1 MLRIILSLST
11 AIFFLIPAA
20 NAQKEIK
27 KIHKFWKKTFN
38 QRNFQKLSESSY
50 INTAMVNFSAQEEY
64 LLNVFSTEFNNLSA
78 DVSKIKRLKSRNSIT
93 NKWGHVLDIGH
104 FKDVSGDEYVYLAA
118 FRQMENEH
126 RIEVHFITKK
136 SHNVTKDVEAIDHL
150 RTLWEEY
157 SNTHQ
162 PSKLLDQTYF
172 QDAVYFNNGMIYN
185 GISEIK
191 PKYKY
196 MAKPTWKIKLYPEAV
211 VPVSDTKIF
220 EIGSYVSSGQGLYIL
235 VWEKRGDVWKISFD
249 FNF

>member
-1 MLRIILSLST
+1 MELGRIKD
-11 AIFFLIPAA
+11 A
-20 NAQKEIK
+20 KGD
-27 KIHKFWKKTFN
+27 
-38 QRNFQKLSESSY
+38 
-50 INTAMVNFSAQEEY
+50 
-64 LLNVFSTEFNNLSA
+64 VF
-78 DVSKIKRLKSRNSIT
+78 
-93 NKWGHVLDIGH
+93 
-104 FKDVSGDEYVYLAA
+104 VYLAA

-136 SHNVTKDVEAIDHL
+136 SHNVTTDVETIDHL

-172 QDAVYFNNGMIYN
+172 QDAVYFNSGIIYN

-196 MAKPTWKIKLYPEAV
+196 MAKPTWKIKLHPKAV
-211 VPVSDTKIF
+211 VPVSSTKIF
-220 EIGSYVSSGQGLYIL
+220 EIGSYVSSGEGLYML
-235 VWEKRGDVWKISFD
+235 VWEKRDEVWKISFD